1 MFITTLCIKVMSCN
15 FMSIQYYFFFKFT
28 EVSTVDEHENLHLT
42 AEDGS
47 DFIGF
52 EDMVI
57 NFPVGD
63 GHEHVLIPLAE
74 GVDVDKQE
82 YFEVCMDNAVSG
94 IVDGPRCAI
103 VYIEDDDC
111 KSFTHTVVTLHL
123 EPTLP
128 KVI

>member
-1 MFITTLCIKVMSCN
+1 M
-15 FMSIQYYFFFKFT
+15 
-28 EVSTVDEHENLHLT
+28 DEHENLHLT
-42 AEDGS
+42 AEDGT

-63 GHEHVLIPLAE
+63 GHEHVIIKLAE
-74 GVDVDKQE
+74 GVDVDKEE

-111 KSFTHTVVTLHL
+111 KLFIYAADSEHL
-123 EPTLP
+123 ESTPQMIIRCIWRLILSLI
-128 KVI
+128 KKMQVQN